1 MTTGGRY
8 VSPTFVIAL
17 TATWMLL
24 GQSLAPGPLA
34 LGIALSILLVW
45 FGSILRPLRASMRR
59 LDRAAVLLFIVIWD
73 ILRSNVNVAR
83 IVLGL
88 VGRRDIRPGFVR
100 IPLDLQNDHGRAVL
114 ACIVTSTPG
123 TVWAGLSPDR
133 ATLTLHVLDLRDEL
147 EWINIIKQR
156 YERPLMGIFP

>member
-8 VSPTFVIAL
+8 ISPSFVIAL
-17 TATWMLL
+17 TAIWMVLV
-24 GQSLAPGPLA
+24 QSLAPGPLA
-34 LGIALSILLVW
+34 LGLALSVLLAW

-59 LDRAAVLLFIVIWD
+59 LDRAAGLLFVVIWD
-73 ILRSNVNVAR
+73 ILRSNVSVAR

-88 VGRRDIRPGFVR
+88 VGGREIRPGFVR
-100 IPLDLQNDHGRAVL
+100 IPLDLRNDHGLAVL

-133 ATLTLHVLDLRDEL
+133 ATLTLHVLDLENES
-147 EWINIIKQR
+147 EWIHTIKQR

>member
-17 TATWMLL
+17 TAIWTLL
-24 GQSLAPGPLA
+24 VQSLAPGPLA
-34 LGIALSILLVW
+34 LGFALSILLVW

-59 LDRAAVLLFIVIWD
+59 LDRAAGLLFVVIWD

-88 VGRRDIRPGFVR
+88 AGRRDIRSGFVR
-100 IPLDLQNDHGRAVL
+100 IPLDLQNDHGLAVL

-133 ATLTLHVLDLRDEL
+133 ATLTLHVLDLRDER